1 MAAIVIG
8 VLSLGYIAGLA
19 VYVISASLRAG
30 RVLDPVL
37 APLGMTTKRYMLFGR
52 QYRGEIA
59 GREVE
64 VYFVPSR
71 ANWPAQLDI
80 YVEADIGTRVAIG
93 RQRPLLDCRHCARL
107 EVVGAEMEALQVY
120 AQDAERAT
128 RLLSD
133 AANSAAIARLL
144 DDQEA
149 YGLREVYLQPER
161 VWLRAHP
168 RRMEGKRFRQ
178 WLDAVLVLA
187 R

>member
-1 MAAIVIG
+1 
-8 VLSLGYIAGLA
+8 
-19 VYVISASLRAG
+19 
-30 RVLDPVL
+30 
-37 APLGMTTKRYMLFGR
+37 
-52 QYRGEIA
+52 
-59 GREVE
+59 
-64 VYFVPSR
+64 
-71 ANWPAQLDI
+71 
-80 YVEADIGTRVAIG
+80 
-93 RQRPLLDCRHCARL
+93 
-107 EVVGAEMEALQVY
+107 MEALQVY

-133 AANSAAIARLL
+133 AANSAAIACLL

-187 R
+187 G